1 MMSSMIQ
8 IKVHALMGGTPADIL
23 ESAETAAGRA
33 LADAGHGLQFCLER
47 YPTFDQKNTLS
58 AIITE
63 QGV

>member
-1 MMSSMIQ
+1 
-8 IKVHALMGGTPADIL
+8 MGGTPADIL